1 MTLVVTNLGDSQ
13 QAVERAL
20 ADMEEART
28 LSRIWIKDHTVWKP
42 APTEITNRLG
52 WLHIAEEMKE
62 RLPALRQ
69 LAEKSLDDGFSD
81 VVLLGMGG
89 SSLAADVFSRTF
101 SSPGLRLS
109 VLDSTSPGAVLAS
122 AQSHDLSRAL
132 FIVATKSGGT
142 AETLSLFKFFYNRVS
157 EMVGAEKVGEH
168 FIAITD
174 PGSRLTGLAGR
185 LRFRET
191 LLNNPDIGGRYS
203 VLSHFGLAPAALMGV
218 DVSLLLD
225 RAIEMADA
233 CSPEVATVENP
244 AARLGVVMGQLALNG
259 RDKITF
265 ALSPGIASFGDW
277 VEQLIAES
285 LGKDGRSILPVV
297 GEDIGSPEV
306 YGNDRAFAYLRLED
320 DTTYDDQIQTLESA
334 GHPVIRL
341 SLRDIYDLGQQF
353 FLWELATAVAG
364 EQLGVNPF
372 DQPDVEAAKVLA
384 RKMIAEYTEKGELPA
399 STSVPPSAEPLH
411 NFLAAA
417 EPVDYIAIQA
427 YLPPAAE
434 TDTALNTLR
443 LQLRDRYHLATTV
456 GYGPRFLHSTGQL
469 HKGDAGNGLFIQFIT
484 DVDEDGPIP
493 DEAGTSES
501 AISFGVLIGAQ
512 ALGDWQALLD
522 ANRRIIRFDLG
533 TDVAKGLAALLKPR
547 LHHVSVNPQ

>member
-1 MTLVVTNLGDSQ
+1 MTLVVANLGDSQ

-28 LSRIWIKDHTVWKP
+28 LSRIWTKDHTVWKP

-52 WLHIAEEMKE
+52 WLHIPEEMKE
-62 RLPALRQ
+62 RLPALKQ
-69 LAEKSLDDGFSD
+69 LAERALDDGFSD

-89 SSLAADVFSRTF
+89 SSLAADVFGRTF
-101 SSPGLRLS
+101 SNPGLRLS

-122 AQSHDLSRAL
+122 AQSHDLARAL

-174 PGSRLTGLAGR
+174 PGSRLAALAGR
-185 LRFRET
+185 LRFRDT

-218 DVSLLLD
+218 DVSLLID

-233 CSPEVATVENP
+233 CSPEVATVGNP
-244 AARLGVVMGQLALNG
+244 AARLGAVVGQLALNG

-265 ALSPGIASFGDW
+265 TLSPGIASFGDW

-306 YGNDRAFAYLRLED
+306 YGNDRAFAYLRLEG
-320 DTTYDDQIQTLESA
+320 DTAYDDQIQTLESA

-364 EQLGVNPF
+364 EQLAVNPF

-384 RKMIAEYTEKGELPA
+384 RKMIAEYAEEGELPA
-399 STSVPPSAEPLH
+399 STSVPPSAERLH
-411 NFLAAA
+411 DFLAAA
-417 EPVDYIAIQA
+417 EPGDYIAIQA
-427 YLPPAAE
+427 YLPPDAE

-469 HKGDAGNGLFIQFIT
+469 HKGGARNGLFVQFIA
-484 DVDEDGPIP
+484 DVDDDVPIP
-493 DEAGTSES
+493 DEAGASES

-533 TDVAKGLAALLKPR
+533 ADVAKGLAALL
-547 LHHVSVNPQ
+547 